1 MAMHWIRQL
10 ARRFSLISLAATF
23 CLLAGGTARAAVD
36 VNTADEAALTSIKGV
51 GAATARHIVEE
62 RNKRGPFKDAADL
75 AERVSGI
82 GPKSVTKLQDAGL
95 TIAGKGAATAAP
107 SAAPPATPAATPAPA
122 KGAKAAPAQA
132 KPAR

>member
-10 ARRFSLISLAATF
+10 ARRFSLISLAATL

-36 VNTADEAALTSIKGV
+36 VNTADEAALTAVKGV
-51 GAATARHIVEE
+51 GPATARHIVEE
-62 RNKRGPFKDAADL
+62 RNKRGPYKDAADL

-82 GPKSVTKLQDAGL
+82 GPKSVAKLQDAGL
-95 TIAGKGAATAAP
+95 TIAGKGAPTAAP
-107 SAAPPATPAATPAPA
+107 AAAPQATPAPA
-122 KGAKAAPAQA
+122 KGAKATPAPA

>member
-10 ARRFSLISLAATF
+10 ARRISLIPLAVTL

-36 VNTADEAALTSIKGV
+36 VNTADEAALTSVKGV
-51 GAATARHIVEE
+51 GRATARNIVEE
-62 RNKRGPFKDAADL
+62 RNKRGPYKDAADL

-82 GPKSVTKLQDAGL
+82 GPKSVAKLQDAGL
-95 TIAGKGAATAAP
+95 TIAGTGTPAAAP
-107 SAAPPATPAATPAPA
+107 SAAPAAAPAAAAAPA
-122 KGAKAAPAQA
+122 KGAKAAPAPA

>member
-10 ARRFSLISLAATF
+10 ARRFSLISLAATL

-36 VNTADEAALTSIKGV
+36 VNTADEAALTAVKGV
-51 GAATARHIVEE
+51 GPATARHIVEE
-62 RNKRGPFKDAADL
+62 RNKRGPYKDAADL

-82 GPKSVTKLQDAGL
+82 GPKSVAKLQDAGL
-95 TIAGKGAATAAP
+95 TIAGKGAAAAP
-107 SAAPPATPAATPAPA
+107 SAAPPATPAPA
-122 KGAKAAPAQA
+122 KAA

>member
-10 ARRFSLISLAATF
+10 ARRFSLISLAATL

-36 VNTADEAALTSIKGV
+36 VNTADEAALTAVKGV
-51 GAATARHIVEE
+51 GPATARHIVEE
-62 RNKRGPFKDAADL
+62 RNKRGPYKDAADL

-82 GPKSVTKLQDAGL
+82 GPKSVAKLQDAGL
-95 TIAGKGAATAAP
+95 TIAGKGAT
-107 SAAPPATPAATPAPA
+107 AATPPAAAAPTKA
-122 KGAKAAPAQA
+122 AKAAPAPA

>member
-10 ARRFSLISLAATF
+10 ARRFSLISLAAVL

-36 VNTADEAALTSIKGV
+36 VNTADEAALTSVKGV
-51 GAATARHIVEE
+51 GPATARHIVEE
-62 RNKRGPFKDAADL
+62 RNKRGPYKDAADL

-82 GPKSVTKLQDAGL
+82 GPKSVAKLQDAGL
-95 TIAGKGAATAAP
+95 TIAGKGSSPATP
-107 SAAPPATPAATPAPA
+107 SAAPAATPAPA
-122 KGAKAAPAQA
+122 KGAKATPAPA

>member
-10 ARRFSLISLAATF
+10 ARRFSLISLAATL

-36 VNTADEAALTSIKGV
+36 VNTADEAALTAVKGV
-51 GAATARHIVEE
+51 GPATARHIVEE
-62 RNKRGPFKDAADL
+62 RNKRGPYKDAADL

-82 GPKSVTKLQDAGL
+82 GPKSVARLQDAGL
-95 TIAGKGAATAAP
+95 TIAGKGAPTAAS
-107 SAAPPATPAATPAPA
+107 SAAPQATPAPA
-122 KGAKAAPAQA
+122 KGAKATPAPA

>member
-10 ARRFSLISLAATF
+10 ARRFSLISLAATL

-36 VNTADEAALTSIKGV
+36 VNTADEAALTSVKGV
-51 GAATARHIVEE
+51 GPATARHIVEE
-62 RNKRGPFKDAADL
+62 RNKRGPYKDAADL

-82 GPKSVTKLQDAGL
+82 GPKSVAKLQDAGL
-95 TIAGKGAATAAP
+95 TIAGKGASPATP
-107 SAAPPATPAATPAPA
+107 SAAPAATPAPA
-122 KGAKAAPAQA
+122 KGAKATPAPA

>member
-10 ARRFSLISLAATF
+10 ARRYSLISLAATL

-36 VNTADEAALTSIKGV
+36 VNTADEAALTSVKGV
-51 GAATARHIVEE
+51 GPATARHIVEE
-62 RNKRGPFKDAADL
+62 RNKRGPYKDAADL

-82 GPKSVTKLQDAGL
+82 GPKSVAKLQDAGL
-95 TIAGKGAATAAP
+95 TISGKGAATATP
-107 SAAPPATPAATPAPA
+107 AAAPAATPAPA
-122 KGAKAAPAQA
+122 KGAKATPAPA

>member
-10 ARRFSLISLAATF
+10 ARRFSLISLAATV

-36 VNTADEAALTSIKGV
+36 VNTADEAALTSVKGV
-51 GAATARHIVEE
+51 GPATARHIVEE
-62 RNKRGPFKDAADL
+62 RNKRGPYKDAADL

-82 GPKSVTKLQDAGL
+82 GPKSVAKLQDAGL
-95 TIAGKGAATAAP
+95 TIAGKGSAAATP
-107 SAAPPATPAATPAPA
+107 SAAPAATPAPA
-122 KGAKAAPAQA
+122 KGAKATPAPA

>member
-10 ARRFSLISLAATF
+10 ARRFSLISLAATL

-36 VNTADEAALTSIKGV
+36 VNTADEAALTSVKGV
-51 GAATARHIVEE
+51 GPATARHIVEE
-62 RNKRGPFKDAADL
+62 RNKRGPYKDAADL

-82 GPKSVTKLQDAGL
+82 GPKSVAKLQDAGL
-95 TIAGKGAATAAP
+95 TIAGKGAPAAAP
-107 SAAPPATPAATPAPA
+107 SAAPPATPAPA
-122 KGAKAAPAQA
+122 KGAKAAAAAPA

>member
-10 ARRFSLISLAATF
+10 ARHFSLISVAATV

-36 VNTADEAALTSIKGV
+36 VNTADEAALTSVKGV
-51 GAATARHIVEE
+51 GPATARSIVEE
-62 RNKRGPFKDAADL
+62 RNKRGPYKDAADL

-82 GPKSVTKLQDAGL
+82 GPKSVAKLQDAGL
-95 TIAGKGAATAAP
+95 TIAAKGAPAAAP
-107 SAAPPATPAATPAPA
+107 SAAPPATPAAATAPA
-122 KGAKAAPAQA
+122 KAKPTPAAA

>member
-10 ARRFSLISLAATF
+10 ARRFSLISLAATL

-36 VNTADEAALTSIKGV
+36 VNTADEAALTAVKGV
-51 GAATARHIVEE
+51 GPATARHIVEE
-62 RNKRGPFKDAADL
+62 RNKRGPYKDAADL

-82 GPKSVTKLQDAGL
+82 GPKSVARLQDAGL
-95 TIAGKGAATAAP
+95 TIAGKGAPTAAP
-107 SAAPPATPAATPAPA
+107 SAAPQATPAPA
-122 KGAKAAPAQA
+122 KGAKATPAPA